1 MLKKS
6 NICNAYIIGGGI
18 TGIASALHLSKFKN
32 IKVKIFER
40 SSLLGGGLRDIT
52 VNNNVF
58 YKNTQYINK
67 DSPLLSYIDPSLLYS
82 FEHIYGSYTS
92 FNGQDIAT
100 KNFACP
106 VFPENYLLNYD
117 SQKSNNIKSAFNYI
131 NQYPSVISQ
140 NLNKFLKRFCDPKL
154 IHHSCLT
161 GFNLGRVSIFNSFDK
176 LQRLKNSDSFYDL
189 IYGLPRYVRGLNPDN
204 SLLPNSKYNIL
215 FNNISKLL
223 KKKKIYT
230 CFKSSVTID
239 TKSSKFNEFIIKING
254 KKLNIDNSIIIWT
267 SDPNPLLRLY
277 GSIPKSKPV
286 RMKNL
291 YYKREGRDLSPIY
304 IQVFSSEIPITRI
317 YAYQNLVTVESLSS
331 EICTKSL
338 IFSVKKIMSEFL
350 PGISFTP
357 INDNVYSINEN
368 RFVLFSTQE
377 EEKMRELYINLP
389 NSSIICSP
397 WFSYGRDKKIRSL
410 INQIDGMLL

>member
-1 MLKKS
+1 M
-6 NICNAYIIGGGI
+6 
-18 TGIASALHLSKFKN
+18 
-32 IKVKIFER
+32 
-40 SSLLGGGLRDIT
+40 
-52 VNNNVF
+52 
-58 YKNTQYINK
+58 
-67 DSPLLSYIDPSLLYS
+67 
-82 FEHIYGSYTS
+82 
-92 FNGQDIAT
+92 
-100 KNFACP
+100 
-106 VFPENYLLNYD
+106 FPENYLLNYD
-117 SQKSNNIKSAFNYI
+117 SQKPNNIKSAFNYI

-154 IHHSCLT
+154 IHYSCLT
-161 GFNLGRVSIFNSFDK
+161 GFNLGRVSIFDSFNK
-176 LQRLKNSDSFYDL
+176 LQRLKNSDSFYDS
-189 IYGLPRYVRGLNPDN
+189 IYGLPRYVRGLDPDN
-204 SLLPNSKYNIL
+204 SLLPNSKYNYF
-215 FNNISKLL
+215 FNNISRLL

-230 CFKSSVTID
+230 CFNSSVSIES
-239 TKSSKFNEFIIKING
+239 KSSKFTEFIIKVNK
-254 KKLNIDNSIIIWT
+254 KKLNVDNTIIIWT

-277 GSIPKSKPV
+277 GPIPKSKPV

-331 EICTKSL
+331 KICTKSL
-338 IFSVKKIMSEFL
+338 ILSVKKIMNEFL

-357 INDNVYSINEN
+357 INDNVYSVNEN

-397 WFSYGRDKKIRSL
+397 WFSYGRDNKIRSL
-410 INQIDGMLL
+410 INQIDDMLL